1 MNDPNK
7 VINVNLSSLLSL
19 KAELLR
25 KQAEVTK
32 AKNQNIAT
40 TGNTSSASGQEYVS
54 IKNQRPL
61 PDNIEDDIT
70 TSQRKKDKKKR
81 AKELEKSE
89 DKAVYEHE
97 DSVLLEKSQK
107 ILEAKAKFYER
118 MTKSGGK
125 LNSDDNCLVMFNKKK
140 QEEDIGASGCS
151 RNRKEYSESED
162 SDDSSGDDDYS
173 DHHDDPEDD
182 WVEYTDC
189 LGRTRKCLKRDLE
202 DAKRRDKELAAS
214 MPERLDQTKANWLID
229 TMGSKKSTSLTGE
242 NKDDEGDD
250 EIIGPMPPAS
260 VFGDGLSMMSKHE
273 EQKANWERKEQE
285 NLDKTDVHYQDV
297 FFDEARQH
305 GVGYYAFSTDE
316 AERKKQQKELL
327 KAREKTLEEQERR
340 EALRA
345 QREKI
350 IAERVLAAKNR
361 QRARLGLPP
370 LEKEDFEKEKSKEET
385 PEETKEERKARK
397 KAEKL
402 ERKRQKE
409 EEERQRE
416 RQQHIRPWDQ
426 EKDGVKVNKPKPENE
441 DDGEWQY
448 KPEWEP
454 MTQEQWNEYK
464 RKERPAEFAP
474 PPTTEKPMKRTNF
487 RSTTHANY
495 NNVPPPTSI
504 GIYEDTAAAE
514 ELPQPSKFNTFQ
526 SSKKKERVFKR
537 RNYEEPQ
544 QCQTAA
550 ADDDDSYA
558 RQNGVCIPPPSNLED
573 FFLPSQAKRQKSAK
587 EVEKSIEAG
596 LRFIRESC
604 DKQMPATKSS
614 WTAKADY

>member
-32 AKNQNIAT
+32 AKNQTAT
-40 TGNTSSASGQEYVS
+40 TTTTSSPAASGQEYVS
-54 IKNQRPL
+54 IKSQRPL
-61 PDNIEDDIT
+61 PDNLDGDIT
-70 TSQRKKDKKKR
+70 TSHKRKDKKKR

-89 DKAVYEHE
+89 EKAVYEHE
-97 DSVLLEKSQK
+97 DSLLLEKSQK

-140 QEEDIGASGCS
+140 QEEDVSGEGGNNS
-151 RNRKEYSESED
+151 KTYSSDE
-162 SDDSSGDDDYS
+162 SDDSSVDDDYS
-173 DHHDDPEDD
+173 DHNDDPEDD

-229 TMGSKKSTSLTGE
+229 TLGSKKSTSLNGDKAE
-242 NKDDEGDD
+242 DDD
-250 EIIGPMPPAS
+250 EIIGPLPPAS

-285 NLDKTDVHYQDV
+285 NLEKTDVHYQDV

-316 AERKKQQKELL
+316 EERKKQQKELL
-327 KAREKTLEEQERR
+327 KAREKTLQEQERR
-340 EALRA
+340 EQLRA

-370 LEKEDFEKEKSKEET
+370 LEKEEVEEKSPEEEKV
-385 PEETKEERKARK
+385 EETKEERKARK

-402 ERKRQKE
+402 ERKRQRE
-409 EEERQRE
+409 EEEREKE
-416 RQQHIRPWDQ
+416 RQQHIRPWDE
-426 EKDGVKVNKPKPENE
+426 EKDGVKTHRVQAGKNGDDDE
-441 DDGEWQY
+441 DGEWQY
-448 KPEWEP
+448 KPEREP

-474 PPTTEKPMKRTNF
+474 PTERPMKRTNF
-487 RSTTHANY
+487 RSNTTQANY
-495 NNVPPPTSI
+495 TNVPPPAMETFD
-504 GIYEDTAAAE
+504 EP
-514 ELPQPSKFNTFQ
+514 PQPSRFNTFQ
-526 SSKKKERVFKR
+526 SSKRKEKVFKR
-537 RNYEEPQ
+537 RNYDEQ
-544 QCQTAA
+544 QQHQQQN
-550 ADDDDSYA
+550 DDYDDSNA

-573 FFLPSQAKRQKSAK
+573 FFLPSHAKKPKTAK

>member
-25 KQAEVTK
+25 KQAEVNK
-32 AKNQNIAT
+32 AKNET
-40 TGNTSSASGQEYVS
+40 TKVASGQEYVS
-54 IKNQRPL
+54 IRTQKPSL
-61 PDNIEDDIT
+61 ADNIEDDIDI
-70 TSQRKKDKKKR
+70 SHRKKDKRKR
-81 AKELEKSE
+81 AKELEKSDE
-89 DKAVYEHE
+89 KSVYEHE
-97 DSVLLEKSQK
+97 DSLLLEKSQK

-140 QEEDIGASGCS
+140 QEEGDNNTASNNNKYLS
-151 RNRKEYSESED
+151 SDS
-162 SDDSSGDDDYS
+162 SDDSSSGEDNYS
-173 DHHDDPEDD
+173 DHNDDPEDD

-202 DAKRRDKELAAS
+202 NAKKRDQELAAS

-229 TMGSKKSTSLTGE
+229 TMGSKKSTSIAGNNDEDDDGE
-242 NKDDEGDD
+242 GV
-250 EIIGPMPPAS
+250 IGPMPPPAS
-260 VFGDGLSMMSKHE
+260 VFGDGFSMMSKHE

-285 NLDKTDVHYQDV
+285 NLEKTDVHYQDV

-370 LEKEDFEKEKSKEET
+370 LEKAEEEEKSKEDIV
-385 PEETKEERKARK
+385 EETKEERKARK

-409 EEERQRE
+409 EEEREKE
-416 RQQHIRPWDQ
+416 RQQHIRPWDE
-426 EKDGVKVNKPKPENE
+426 EKDGVKTNKPTKSDGNNE
-441 DDGEWQY
+441 DEWEY
-448 KPEWEP
+448 KPEREP

-464 RKERPAEFAP
+464 RKERQPEFAP
-474 PPTTEKPMKRTNF
+474 PPERPVKRTNF
-487 RSTTHANY
+487 RSMPNANY
-495 NNVPPPTSI
+495 NNVPPPPTPAMDSLMD
-504 GIYEDTAAAE
+504 EPHSTT
-514 ELPQPSKFNTFQ
+514 FNTFQ
-526 SSKKKERVFKR
+526 SSKKKEKVFKR
-537 RNYEEPQ
+537 RNYEEPPQ
-544 QCQTAA
+544 QRDHA
-550 ADDDDSYA
+550 ADVDDDSCA
-558 RQNGVCIPPPSNLED
+558 RQRGACIPPPSNLED
-573 FFLPSQAKRQKSAK
+573 FFLPSHSKKPKTAR
-587 EVEKSIEAG
+587 EVESSIEAG
-596 LRFIRESC
+596 LRFIRDSC